1 MSGETCNRPEAGRS
15 SAVERVL
22 WIVLLLNMAVAAA
35 KFFYGLA
42 SGSTSMRADGIHSF
56 FDGFGNVVGIIALAM
71 ASRPADQSHPY
82 GHAKFETYG
91 SLIIGVLLL
100 AAAFEVGSSAV
111 QKLVTGAFTAEVSAL
126 SFYGHAKFETYGSL
140 IIGVLLL
147 AAAFEVGSSAV
158 QKLVTGAFTAEVSAL
173 SFVVMVGTMAVNIAV
188 TCYERAC
195 GKRYHSEILM
205 ADASHT
211 LSDAFV
217 SLGVIAGLILVK
229 MGFPAADPVMALVV
243 TAAILVTAFGVFRTA
258 LRTLSDHSRI
268 SPEAIAQAASS
279 VADVS
284 NVHHVRT
291 RGTEGEVYCDLH
303 IQVDPDMTVFRAHAL
318 ADEVEAVLKRQ
329 FPSVIEVLVHVEP
342 LGDEGAGETPILG
355 QDSAVK

>member
-1 MSGETCNRPEAGRS
+1 
-15 SAVERVL
+15 
-22 WIVLLLNMAVAAA
+22 
-35 KFFYGLA
+35 
-42 SGSTSMRADGIHSF
+42 
-56 FDGFGNVVGIIALAM
+56 M
-71 ASRPADQSHPY
+71 ASRPADQSHP
-82 GHAKFETYG
+82 
-91 SLIIGVLLL
+91 
-100 AAAFEVGSSAV
+100 
-111 QKLVTGAFTAEVSAL
+111 
-126 SFYGHAKFETYGSL
+126 YGHAKFETYGSL

>member
-71 ASRPADQSHPY
+71 ASRPADQSHP
-82 GHAKFETYG
+82 
-91 SLIIGVLLL
+91 
-100 AAAFEVGSSAV
+100 
-111 QKLVTGAFTAEVSAL
+111 
-126 SFYGHAKFETYGSL
+126 YGHAKFETYGSL

-355 QDSAVK
+355 QDSAMK

>member
-56 FDGFGNVVGIIALAM
+56 FDGFGNVVGIIALAR
-71 ASRPADQSHPY
+71 ASRPADQSHP
-82 GHAKFETYG
+82 
-91 SLIIGVLLL
+91 
-100 AAAFEVGSSAV
+100 
-111 QKLVTGAFTAEVSAL
+111 
-126 SFYGHAKFETYGSL
+126 YGHAKFETYGSL

>member
-71 ASRPADQSHPY
+71 ASRPADQSHP
-82 GHAKFETYG
+82 
-91 SLIIGVLLL
+91 
-100 AAAFEVGSSAV
+100 
-111 QKLVTGAFTAEVSAL
+111 
-126 SFYGHAKFETYGSL
+126 YGHAKFETYGSL

-318 ADEVEAVLKRQ
+318 ADEVEAVLKRL

>member
-1 MSGETCNRPEAGRS
+1 MSAEACNRPEVGRS

-22 WIVLLLNMAVAAA
+22 WVVLLLNMVVAAA

-100 AAAFEVGSSAV
+100 VAAFEVGSSAV
-111 QKLVTGAFTAEVSAL
+111 SKLVTG
-126 SFYGHAKFETYGSL
+126 TY
-140 IIGVLLL
+140 
-147 AAAFEVGSSAV
+147 
-158 QKLVTGAFTAEVSAL
+158 TAEVSAL

-217 SLGVIAGLILVK
+217 SLGVIAGLVLVK
-229 MGFPAADPVMALVV
+229 LGFPAADPVMALVV
-243 TAAILVTAFGVFRTA
+243 TVAILVTAFGVFRTA

-268 SPEAIAQAASS
+268 SPDAIAQTASS

-318 ADEVEAVLKRQ
+318 ADEVEAVLKEQ

-342 LGDEGAGETPILG
+342 LGDEGVGETPILG
-355 QDSAVK
+355 QGPAAK

>member
-126 SFYGHAKFETYGSL
+126 SF
-140 IIGVLLL
+140 
-147 AAAFEVGSSAV
+147 
-158 QKLVTGAFTAEVSAL
+158 
-173 SFVVMVGTMAVNIAV
+173 VVMVGTMAVNIAV

-195 GKRYHSEILM
+195 GKRYHSEILI

-318 ADEVEAVLKRQ
+318 ADEVEAVLKRR

>member
-71 ASRPADQSHPY
+71 ASRPADQSHP
-82 GHAKFETYG
+82 
-91 SLIIGVLLL
+91 
-100 AAAFEVGSSAV
+100 
-111 QKLVTGAFTAEVSAL
+111 
-126 SFYGHAKFETYGSL
+126 YGHAKFETYGSL

-318 ADEVEAVLKRQ
+318 ADEVEAVLKRR

-355 QDSAVK
+355 QDSAAK

>member
-1 MSGETCNRPEAGRS
+1 MGEEAAVHGKENR
-15 SAVERVL
+15 SASVERVL

-35 KFFYGLA
+35 KFFFGLA

-71 ASRPADQSHPY
+71 ASRPADKSHPY

-100 AAAFEVGSSAV
+100 AAAFEVGSTAV
-111 QKLVTGAFTAEVSAL
+111 QKLVTGNFTAQVS
-126 SFYGHAKFETYGSL
+126 
-140 IIGVLLL
+140 V
-147 AAAFEVGSSAV
+147 
-158 QKLVTGAFTAEVSAL
+158 L
-173 SFVVMVGTMAVNIAV
+173 SFVVMVGTLAVNIAV
-188 TCYERAC
+188 TCYERRQ
-195 GKRYHSEILM
+195 GKRYHSEILV

-217 SLGVIAGLILVK
+217 SLGVIAGLVLVK
-229 MGFPAADPVMALVV
+229 LGFPAADPVMALVV

-268 SPEAIAQAASS
+268 SSDAIAKAASS

-284 NVHHVRT
+284 NVHQVRT

-303 IQVDPDMTVFRAHAL
+303 IEVDPDMTVFRAHAL
-318 ADEVEAVLKRQ
+318 ADEVEAVVKRE

-342 LGDEGAGETPILG
+342 LGDEGVGERAIVGEGRRTAG
-355 QDSAVK
+355 

>member
-71 ASRPADQSHPY
+71 ASRPADQSHP
-82 GHAKFETYG
+82 
-91 SLIIGVLLL
+91 
-100 AAAFEVGSSAV
+100 
-111 QKLVTGAFTAEVSAL
+111 
-126 SFYGHAKFETYGSL
+126 YGHAKFETYGSL

-318 ADEVEAVLKRQ
+318 ADEVEAVLKRR

>member
-111 QKLVTGAFTAEVSAL
+111 QKL
-126 SFYGHAKFETYGSL
+126 
-140 IIGVLLL
+140 I
-147 AAAFEVGSSAV
+147 
-158 QKLVTGAFTAEVSAL
+158 TGAFTAEVSAL

-318 ADEVEAVLKRQ
+318 ADEVEAVLKRR